1 MEPLPTQSALGQ
13 RVGLVSTAYKKYP
26 QFVQKQCCSFGG
38 SCWRW
43 GGWKGVRKG
52 STELELGKWKK
63 TRGGIKLLLL
73 LFFSFFLYFHK
84 GKVLGEAG
92 TSSKR

>member
-1 MEPLPTQSALGQ
+1 MVVVAGAG
-13 RVGLVSTAYKKYP
+13 VG
-26 QFVQKQCCSFGG
+26 G
-38 SCWRW
+38 
-43 GGWKGVRKG
+43 KG